1 MCFKKKVPLFIIVL
15 FTLCI
20 LLIITCFV
28 LSYVVKDFT
37 KNYQNYI
44 VIAMMVELIIII
56 ILGLWAKL
64 SNYFVDEEK
73 KEISDYEKNLI

>member
-1 MCFKKKVPLFIIVL
+1 MLKGVIIV
-15 FTLCI
+15 
-20 LLIITCFV
+20 TCFI
-28 LSYVVKDFT
+28 LSYVIKDFS

-56 ILGLWAKL
+56 ILGVWAKL

-73 KEISDYEKNLI
+73 KEISDYEKSLI

>member
-1 MCFKKKVPLFIIVL
+1 MCFKKKVPLFIILL

-20 LLIITCFV
+20 FIIITCLI
-28 LSYVVKDFT
+28 LSYVVKDFS
-37 KNYQNYI
+37 KNYQNYL

-73 KEISDYEKNLI
+73 TEISDYEKSLI

>member
-1 MCFKKKVPLFIIVL
+1 MCLKKKVPLFIIVL

-20 LLIITCFV
+20 LLIITCLV

-37 KNYQNYI
+37 KNYQNYL
-44 VIAMMVELIIII
+44 VIGMMVEFIIII

-73 KEISDYEKNLI
+73 TEISDYEKSLI

>member
-1 MCFKKKVPLFIIVL
+1 MCCKKKIPLFIIVL

-20 LLIITCFV
+20 LIILICFL
-28 LSYVVKDFT
+28 LSYITKDFS
-37 KNYQNYI
+37 KNYKNYL

-56 ILGLWAKL
+56 ILALWAKL

-73 KEISDYEKNLI
+73 KEISDNEKSLI

>member
-15 FTLCI
+15 LTLCI
-20 LLIITCFV
+20 LIIVTCLI

-37 KNYQNYI
+37 KNYQNYL
-44 VIAMMVELIIII
+44 VIGMMVELIIII
-56 ILGLWAKL
+56 ILGLWAKF

-73 KEISDYEKNLI
+73 TEISDYEKSLI